1 MSAETNQPLDA
12 GALPH
17 ASLISAG
24 EQLHWVV
31 DRIAGGWLRIDAT
44 LHARDVDARWTTVT
58 GQPVADALGHGWI
71 DVIDASARLD
81 FLDALRSAFATSQGV
96 HGQLRLRQHDGS
108 LRWLEFVGAPPT
120 LDSGSALPSEP
131 IMLSLFRDMTAEIE
145 AHHRAEELTR
155 VLDASTDL
163 VMIID
168 PAALRLRWA
177 NDALTRFLQHDDAT
191 DTPLVDILEAAS
203 SRIFDD
209 VALPALAHQ
218 SAWQGDLVFRA
229 LSDDGTALEGR
240 SGPRATAHA
249 ERRLPVS
256 ALLVAHRNVDGAMTA
271 ISIVARDVS
280 ALLDAEQRLEASEIK
295 LAALVEHA
303 SDIMCVIHKDGR
315 VRYASPAFLPV
326 LGYAPGNIEGTSVL
340 NLVHIDDALRAREA
354 VREVLDSAGL
364 VKSLDLRVQHADGS
378 WRHLE
383 VVATNLVENTAVNGV
398 VLNARDVTDRVHV
411 AARLRERAFHD
422 ELTGL
427 PNRALML
434 ERLRESL
441 RRASGRGR
449 LVGVLFLDLDRFK
462 IVNDSLGHTAGDDLL
477 REVARRIRETVRP
490 DDTVARLGGDEF
502 VVIMNDMVRRT
513 DASLA
518 ARRLRKA
525 ISEPIRLGR
534 DTAVVTTSVGITVAE
549 GPETPEDLLRDSDTA
564 LYRAKE
570 RGRDRAHVF
579 DDRLRDRAVRRL
591 SVEQQLRRA
600 LDKGDFEVHYQP
612 VVRVDDRRIL
622 GGEALLRMP
631 TPEGLV
637 MPGQFIEIAE
647 DAGLMTQLGATVF
660 SMVCRDLAGW
670 THPVAA
676 GLSIGVNVSARQLSD
691 TGFAQFI
698 LDELASAG
706 LASSRIYL
714 ELTEGSLVDNR
725 PQTGR
730 TLRQLHDGGIG
741 LALDDFGTG
750 FSSLAYLKRF
760 PIDVLKIDRTFTDG
774 LGLDENDTAIV
785 KATIALAH
793 SLGIRVVAEGV
804 ETEAQ
809 LTLLHELGCDTAQ
822 GYLLGRPVPA
832 AAFIESL
839 SQ

>member
-1 MSAETNQPLDA
+1 MSAETTQPEDPDNA
-12 GALPH
+12 QRV
-17 ASLISAG
+17 STISRA
-24 EQLHWVV
+24 EQLRWVI
-31 DRIAGGWLRIDAT
+31 DRMAGGWLSLDAN
-44 LHARDVDARWTTVT
+44 LHLRDVDAHWTTIT
-58 GQPVADALGHGWI
+58 GQSVSDAHGHGWI
-71 DVIDASARLD
+71 DVIDPSARLD
-81 FLDALRSAFATSQGV
+81 FLDALRGAFATNEGV
-96 HGQLRLRQHDGS
+96 HGQLRLRHRDGT
-108 LRWLEFVGAPPT
+108 LRWLEFVGSPPAHEGQDETAET
-120 LDSGSALPSEP
+120 LVREP
-131 IMLSLFRDMTAEIE
+131 TMLSLFRDVTSEVE
-145 AHHRAEELTR
+145 AHHRAEEFTR
-155 VLDASTDL
+155 LLDASTDL
-163 VMIID
+163 VMIVD
-168 PAALRLRWA
+168 PAEFCLRWT
-177 NDALTRFLQHDDAT
+177 NDALTRFLQLDIAS
-191 DTPLVDILEAAS
+191 DTSLREILEPAS
-203 SRIFDD
+203 AQIFDD
-209 VALPALAHQ
+209 VARPALAHQ

-229 LSDDGTALEGR
+229 PLRDDSPTAFVPAGV
-240 SGPRATAHA
+240 
-249 ERRLPVS
+249 PVS
-256 ALLVAHRNVDGAMTA
+256 ALLVAHRSVDGVMTA

-326 LGYAPGNIEGTSVL
+326 LGYSPSAIEGTSVL
-340 NLVHIDDALRAREA
+340 NLVHVDDALIARET
-354 VREVLDSAGL
+354 VRDVLDTAGL
-364 VKSLDLRVQHADGS
+364 VKSLDIRVQHADGS

-434 ERLRESL
+434 ERLRDSL
-441 RRASGRGR
+441 RRAAGRGR

-462 IVNDSLGHTAGDDLL
+462 IVNDSLGHAAGDDLL

-600 LDKGDFEVHYQP
+600 LDDGGFEVHYQP
-612 VVRVDDRRIL
+612 VVRVTDRFIL

-631 TPEGLV
+631 TPDGLV

-660 SMVCRDLAGW
+660 SMVCRDLASW
-670 THPVAA
+670 THPAA
-676 GLSIGVNVSARQLSD
+676 AALSIGVNVSARQLSN
-691 TGFAQFI
+691 TGFAEFI

-706 LASSRIYL
+706 LKSSRIYL

-730 TLRQLHDGGIG
+730 TLRQLHDAGIG

-809 LTLLHELGCDTAQ
+809 LTLLHELGCDTVQ
-822 GYLLGRPVPA
+822 GYLLGRPMPA
-832 AAFIESL
+832 PAFIECL
-839 SQ
+839 SR

>member
-1 MSAETNQPLDA
+1 MSAETNQPPDDSGEPRATFLR
-12 GALPH
+12 
-17 ASLISAG
+17 SG

-31 DRIAGGWLRIDAT
+31 DRLAGGWLRLDAT
-44 LHARDVDARWTTVT
+44 LHARDVDTRWAAIT
-58 GQPVADALGHGWI
+58 GQPIADAHGHGWI
-71 DVIDASARLD
+71 DVIDTSARLD
-81 FLDALRSAFATSQGV
+81 FLDALRSAFATNHGV
-96 HGQLRLRQHDGS
+96 HGQLRLRQRDGS
-108 LRWLEFVGAPPT
+108 LRWLEFLGAPPA
-120 LDSGSALPSEP
+120 LEEDSMLSAEP
-131 IMLSLFRDMTAEIE
+131 IMLSLFRDVTTEVE

-155 VLDASTDL
+155 VLDVSNDL
-163 VMIID
+163 VMIVD
-168 PAALRLRWA
+168 PAEFRLRWA
-177 NDALTRFLQHDDAT
+177 NEALTRFLGLDVAT
-191 DTPLVDILEAAS
+191 GTPLIDILDS
-203 SRIFDD
+203 SSSQIFDEI
-209 VALPALAHQ
+209 VRPALAHQ
-218 SAWQGDLVFRA
+218 TVWRGDLVFRTR
-229 LSDDGTALEGR
+229 SDDDLAASVT
-240 SGPRATAHA
+240 
-249 ERRLPVS
+249 ERTLPVS
-256 ALLVAHRNVDGAMTA
+256 TLLVGHRNVDGAMTA

-326 LGYAPGNIEGTSVL
+326 LGYSPGAIEGTSVL
-340 NLVHIDDALRAREA
+340 NLVHIDDALIARET
-354 VREVLDSAGL
+354 VRDVLDSAGL
-364 VKSLDLRVQHADGS
+364 VKSLDVRVQHADGS

-434 ERLRESL
+434 ERLRDSL
-441 RRASGRGR
+441 HRASGRGR

-462 IVNDSLGHTAGDDLL
+462 IVNDSLGHAAGDDLL

-600 LDKGDFEVHYQP
+600 LDKGDFEIHYQP
-612 VVRVDDRRIL
+612 VVRVIDRHIL

-631 TPEGLV
+631 TPDGLI

-660 SMVCRDLAGW
+660 SMVCRDLASW
-670 THPVAA
+670 THPAA
-676 GLSIGVNVSARQLSD
+676 AALSIGVNVSARQLSD

-698 LDELASAG
+698 LDELAAAG
-706 LASSRIYL
+706 LKSSRIYL

-730 TLRQLHDGGIG
+730 TLRQLHDAGIG

-809 LTLLHELGCDTAQ
+809 LTLLEELGCDTVQ

-832 AAFIESL
+832 AAFIQGL
-839 SQ
+839 TR

>member
-1 MSAETNQPLDA
+1 MSAETTQPNDA
-12 GALPH
+12 SALAR
-17 ASLISAG
+17 ASVLSRA

-31 DRIAGGWLRIDAT
+31 DRIAGGWLNVDAN
-44 LHARDVDARWTTVT
+44 LHVHDIDARWTSIT
-58 GQPVADALGHGWI
+58 GQSVADAHGHGWI
-71 DVIDASARLD
+71 DVIDPSARLD
-81 FLDALRSAFATSQGV
+81 FLDALRSAFATNEGV
-96 HGQLRLRQHDGS
+96 HGQLRLRHRDGT
-108 LRWLEFVGAPPT
+108 LRWLEFVGSPPARE
-120 LDSGSALPSEP
+120 DRGESAAARSDEP
-131 IMLSLFRDMTAEIE
+131 TMLSLFRDMASEVE
-145 AHHRAEELTR
+145 AHHRAEEFTR
-155 VLDASTDL
+155 LLDASADL
-163 VMIID
+163 VMIVD
-168 PAALRLRWA
+168 PAEFRLRWT
-177 NDALTRFLQHDDAT
+177 NDALARFLQLDIAT
-191 DTPLVDILEAAS
+191 DTPLREILDPLSAQV
-203 SRIFDD
+203 FDD
-209 VALPALAHQ
+209 VARPALAHQ
-218 SAWQGDLVFRA
+218 SAWQGDLVFRTP
-229 LSDDGTALEGR
+229 SRGESSKTPG
-240 SGPRATAHA
+240 
-249 ERRLPVS
+249 LPVS
-256 ALLVAHRNVDGAMTA
+256 VQLVAHRSVDGVMTA

-326 LGYAPGNIEGTSVL
+326 LGYSPSDIEGTSVL
-340 NLVHIDDALRAREA
+340 NLVHIDDALIARET
-354 VREVLDSAGL
+354 VRDVLDTAGL
-364 VKSLDLRVQHADGS
+364 VKSLDIRVQHADGT

-427 PNRALML
+427 PNRALLL
-434 ERLRESL
+434 ERLRDSL

-462 IVNDSLGHTAGDDLL
+462 IVNDSLGHAAGDDLL

-490 DDTVARLGGDEF
+490 DDTVAR
-502 VVIMNDMVRRT
+502 
-513 DASLA
+513 ASLA

-600 LDKGDFEVHYQP
+600 LDDGGFEVHYQP
-612 VVRVDDRRIL
+612 VVRVADRFIL

-637 MPGQFIEIAE
+637 LPGQFIEIAE

-660 SMVCRDLAGW
+660 SMVCRDLASW
-670 THPVAA
+670 THPAA
-676 GLSIGVNVSARQLSD
+676 ATLSIGVNVSARQLSD
-691 TGFAQFI
+691 TGYAEYI
-698 LDELASAG
+698 LDELATAG

-730 TLRQLHDGGIG
+730 TLRQLHDAGIG

-760 PIDVLKIDRTFTDG
+760 PIDVLKIDRSFTDG

-809 LTLLHELGCDTAQ
+809 LSLLRTLGCDTVQ

-832 AAFIESL
+832 AAFIEYVS
-839 SQ
+839 S

>member
-1 MSAETNQPLDA
+1 MSAETDQPNSSA
-12 GALPH
+12 APH
-17 ASLISAG
+17 DPLHTRG
-24 EQLHWVV
+24 EQQQWIV
-31 DRIAGGWLRIDAT
+31 DRIGGAWLRLDAD
-44 LHARDVDARWTTVT
+44 LHAREVDARWTTIT
-58 GQPVADALGHGWI
+58 GQTVADAHGHGWI
-71 DVIDASARLD
+71 DVVDASARVD
-81 FLDALRSAFATSQGV
+81 FLDALRGAFATNDGV
-96 HGQLRLRQHDGS
+96 HGQLRLRHRNGAM
-108 LRWLEFVGAPPT
+108 RWLEFVGSPPSSDGVLEGGRNSVAAPT
-120 LDSGSALPSEP
+120 
-131 IMLSLFRDMTAEIE
+131 MLSLFRDMTGEVE
-145 AHHRAEELTR
+145 AQHRAEELTR
-155 VLDASTDL
+155 LLDASADL
-163 VMIID
+163 VMIVEPSD
-168 PAALRLRWA
+168 FRLRWA
-177 NDALTRFLQHDDAT
+177 NQALLDFLGVDAADLLLVDVLDGPSALTFAEHAQ
-191 DTPLVDILEAAS
+191 
-203 SRIFDD
+203 
-209 VALPALAHQ
+209 PALVRQ
-218 SAWQGDLVFRA
+218 SSWQGDLVFSARA
-229 LSDDGTALEGR
+229 GDDDDGPPA
-240 SGPRATAHA
+240 A
-249 ERRLPVS
+249 RLPVS

-271 ISIVARDVS
+271 VSLVARDVS
-280 ALLDAEQRLEASEIK
+280 ALLAAEKRLEASEIK

-326 LGYAPGNIEGTSVL
+326 LGYAPGDIEGTSVL
-340 NLVHIDDALRAREA
+340 NLVHIDDALIAREA
-354 VREVLDSAGL
+354 VRDVLDSAGL
-364 VKSLDLRVQHADGS
+364 VKSLDVRVQHADGS

-383 VVATNLVENTAVNGV
+383 VVATNLVDNTAVNGV
-398 VLNARDVTDRVHV
+398 VLNARDVTDRVHA

-434 ERLRESL
+434 ERLRDSL
-441 RRASGRGR
+441 HRAAGRKR

-462 IVNDSLGHTAGDDLL
+462 IVNDSLGHAAGDDLL

-502 VVIMNDMVRRT
+502 VVIMSDMARRT

-549 GPETPEDLLRDSDTA
+549 GPESPEDLLRDSDTA

-600 LDKGDFEVHYQP
+600 LDSGAFEVHYQP
-612 VVRVDDRRIL
+612 VVRVFDRRVV

-637 MPGQFIEIAE
+637 YPGQFIEIAE
-647 DAGLMTQLGATVF
+647 EAGLMTQLGATVF
-660 SMVCRDLAGW
+660 SMVCRDLARW
-670 THPVAA
+670 TDPVATA
-676 GLSIGVNVSARQLSD
+676 LSIGVNVSARQLSD

-698 LDELASAG
+698 LDELSANG
-706 LASSRIYL
+706 LTTSRIYL
-714 ELTEGSLVDNR
+714 ELTEGSLVENR

-730 TLRQLHDGGIG
+730 TLRHLHDAGVGF
-741 LALDDFGTG
+741 ALDDFGTG

-774 LGLDENDTAIV
+774 LGIDENDTAIV
-785 KATIALAH
+785 RATIALAH

-804 ETEAQ
+804 ETHTQ
-809 LTLLHELGCDTAQ
+809 LELLQELGCDTVQ
-822 GYLLGRPVPA
+822 GYLVGRPVPA
-832 AAFIESL
+832 SFFIEAL
-839 SQ
+839 SR

>member
-1 MSAETNQPLDA
+1 MSAETEQPN
-12 GALPH
+12 
-17 ASLISAG
+17 SSAAPREPLSTQR
-24 EQLHWVV
+24 EQQQWIV
-31 DRIAGGWLRIDAT
+31 DRIGGAWLRLDAD
-44 LHARDVDARWTTVT
+44 LHARAVDTRWTAIT
-58 GQPVADALGHGWI
+58 GQSVADAHGLGWI

-81 FLDALRSAFATSQGV
+81 FLDALRGGFATNEGV
-96 HGQLRLRQHDGS
+96 HGQLRTRHRNGE
-108 LRWLEFVGAPPT
+108 LRWLEFIGSPPSF
-120 LDSGSALPSEP
+120 DEPSVDGLAARRGP
-131 IMLSLFRDMTAEIE
+131 TMLSLFRDVTSEIE
-145 AHHRAEELTR
+145 AQHRAEELTR
-155 VLDASTDL
+155 LLDVSTDL
-163 VMIID
+163 VTIVD
-168 PAALRLRWA
+168 PSDFRLRWTNHA
-177 NDALTRFLQHDDAT
+177 LNDFLGIDAGAELH
-191 DTPLVDILEAAS
+191 LVDILDGPSALTLTKAA
-203 SRIFDD
+203 R
-209 VALPALAHQ
+209 PALAHQ
-218 SAWQGDLVFRA
+218 STWQGDLVLRA
-229 LSDDGTALEGR
+229 PSDETDGHYEGP
-240 SGPRATAHA
+240 PRP
-249 ERRLPVS
+249 ELPVS

-271 ISIVARDVS
+271 VSLVARDVS

-326 LGYAPGNIEGTSVL
+326 LGYSPSDIEGTSVL
-340 NLVHIDDALRAREA
+340 NLVHVDDALIARVA
-354 VREVLDSAGL
+354 VRDVLDSAGL
-364 VKSLDLRVQHADGS
+364 VKSLDVRVQHADGS

-383 VVATNLVENTAVNGV
+383 VVATNLVDNTAVNGV

-434 ERLRESL
+434 ERLRDSL
-441 RRASGRGR
+441 HRAAGRKR

-462 IVNDSLGHTAGDDLL
+462 IVNDSLGHAAGDDLL

-502 VVIMNDMVRRT
+502 VVIMNDMARRT

-549 GPETPEDLLRDSDTA
+549 GPESPEDLLRDSDTA

-591 SVEQQLRRA
+591 SVEQQLRGA
-600 LDKGDFEVHYQP
+600 LENDSFEVHYQP
-612 VVRVDDRRIL
+612 VVRVFDRRVL
-622 GGEALLRMP
+622 GAEALLRMP

-637 MPGQFIEIAE
+637 YPGQFIEIAE

-660 SMVCRDLAGW
+660 SMVCRDIARW
-670 THPVAA
+670 TDPRATQ
-676 GLSIGVNVSARQLSD
+676 LSIGVNVSARQLSD

-698 LDELASAG
+698 LDELAENG
-706 LASSRIYL
+706 LTTSRIYL

-730 TLRQLHDGGIG
+730 TLRHLHDAGVG

-774 LGLDENDTAIV
+774 LGVDENDTAIV
-785 KATIALAH
+785 RATIALAH

-809 LTLLHELGCDTAQ
+809 LELLHELGCDTMQ
-822 GYLLGRPVPA
+822 GYLVGHPVLA
-832 AAFIESL
+832 TDFIESL
-839 SQ
+839 TQ

>member
-1 MSAETNQPLDA
+1 MSAETNHPPDDSSE
-12 GALPH
+12 PR
-17 ASLISAG
+17 ASFLRSD
-24 EQLHWVV
+24 EQLHWAV
-31 DRIAGGWLRIDAT
+31 DRLAGGWLRLDPT
-44 LHARDVDARWTTVT
+44 LHVRDIDARWTALT
-58 GQPVADALGHGWI
+58 GQPVADAHGLGWI
-71 DVIDASARLD
+71 DVIDPSARLD
-81 FLDALRSAFATSQGV
+81 FLDALRGAFATNQGV
-96 HGQLRLRQHDGS
+96 HGQLRLRHRDGS
-108 LRWLEFVGAPPT
+108 LRWLEFVGAPPA
-120 LDSGSALPSEP
+120 LDDSGALVAEP
-131 IMLSLFRDMTAEIE
+131 IMLSLFRDVTAEVE

-155 VLDASTDL
+155 VLDASSDL
-163 VMIID
+163 VMIVD
-168 PAALRLRWA
+168 PAEFRLRWA
-177 NDALTRFLQHDDAT
+177 NDALSRFLGLDVT
-191 DTPLVDILEAAS
+191 TGTPLVDILDKS
-203 SRIFDD
+203 SSQIFDD
-209 VALPALAHQ
+209 VARPAMAHQ
-218 SAWQGDLVFRA
+218 STWQGDLVFRA
-229 LSDDGTALEGR
+229 RSDDDLAGTSTEQ
-240 SGPRATAHA
+240 T
-249 ERRLPVS
+249 LPVS
-256 ALLVAHRNVDGAMTA
+256 TILVGHRNVDGTMTA

-326 LGYAPGNIEGTSVL
+326 LGYPPGDIEGTSVL
-340 NLVHIDDALRAREA
+340 NLVHIDDALIAREA
-354 VREVLDSAGL
+354 VRDVLDSAGL

-434 ERLRESL
+434 ERLRDSL

-462 IVNDSLGHTAGDDLL
+462 IVNDSLGHAAGDDLL
-477 REVARRIRETVRP
+477 REVARRIRDTVRP

-549 GPETPEDLLRDSDTA
+549 GTETPEDLLRDSDTA

-612 VVRVDDRRIL
+612 VVRVADRHIL

-631 TPEGLV
+631 TPDGLI

-647 DAGLMTQLGATVF
+647 DAGLMTQLGAMVF
-660 SMVCRDLAGW
+660 SMVCRDLAEW
-670 THPVAA
+670 THPAA
-676 GLSIGVNVSARQLSD
+676 AALSIGVNVSARQLSD

-698 LDELASAG
+698 LDELAVSG

-730 TLRQLHDGGIG
+730 TLRQLHDAGIG
-741 LALDDFGTG
+741 LAIDDFGTG

-804 ETEAQ
+804 ETETQ
-809 LTLLHELGCDTAQ
+809 LELLHELGCDTVQ

-832 AAFIESL
+832 HAFIECL
-839 SQ
+839 SS

>member
-1 MSAETNQPLDA
+1 MSAETNQPNQSA
-12 GALPH
+12 APPEPALT
-17 ASLISAG
+17 SG
-24 EQLHWVV
+24 EQQRWIV
-31 DRIAGGWLRIDAT
+31 DRIGGAWLRLDAQ
-44 LHARDVDARWTTVT
+44 LHARDVDARWTAIT
-58 GQPVADALGHGWI
+58 GQTVADAHGHGWL
-71 DVIDASARLD
+71 DVIDASARID
-81 FLDALRSAFATSQGV
+81 FLDALRAAFTTNEGV
-96 HGQLRLRQHDGS
+96 HGQLRLRHRDGA

-120 LDSGSALPSEP
+120 LEQGLGEGLAHRTDPT
-131 IMLSLFRDMTAEIE
+131 MLSVFRDMTPEVE
-145 AHHRAEELTR
+145 AQHRAEELTR
-155 VLDASTDL
+155 LLDVSTDL
-163 VMIID
+163 VMIVD
-168 PAALRLRWA
+168 PSDFRLRWA
-177 NDALTRFLQHDDAT
+177 NNALSRFLGVDGASDRLLIEILDDPSAIT
-191 DTPLVDILEAAS
+191 FSQVAS
-203 SRIFDD
+203 
-209 VALPALAHQ
+209 PAIARQ
-218 SAWQGDLVFRA
+218 SAWQGDLVFRRPT
-229 LSDDGTALEGR
+229 DDDHDEG
-240 SGPRATAHA
+240 PYQ
-249 ERRLPVS
+249 RLPVS
-256 ALLVAHRNVDGAMTA
+256 ARFVAHRNVDGTITA
-271 ISIVARDVS
+271 VSVVARDVS

-303 SDIMCVIHKDGR
+303 SDIMCVIDKDGR

-326 LGYAPGNIEGTSVL
+326 LGYSPSDIEGTAIL
-340 NLVHIDDALRAREA
+340 NLVHIDDALIARET

-364 VKSLDLRVQHADGS
+364 VKSLDVRVQHADGT

-383 VVATNLVENTAVNGV
+383 VVATNLVDNTAVNGV

-434 ERLRESL
+434 ERLRDSL
-441 RRASGRGR
+441 HRAAGRRR

-462 IVNDSLGHTAGDDLL
+462 IVNDSLGHAAGDDLL

-502 VVIMNDMVRRT
+502 VVIINDMVRRT

-518 ARRLRKA
+518 ARRLRRA

-549 GPETPEDLLRDSDTA
+549 GPEAPEDLLRDSDTA

-600 LDKGDFEVHYQP
+600 LETGGFEVHYQP
-612 VVRVDDRRIL
+612 VVRVFDRHVL
-622 GGEALLRMP
+622 GGEALLRLP
-631 TPEGLV
+631 TPDGLV
-637 MPGQFIEIAE
+637 YPGQFIEIAE

-660 SMVCRDLAGW
+660 AMVCRDIASW
-670 THPVAA
+670 TEPSAA
-676 GLSIGVNVSARQLSD
+676 ALSIGVNVSARQLSD

-698 LDELASAG
+698 LDELATTG
-706 LASSRIYL
+706 LATSRIYL

-730 TLRQLHDGGIG
+730 TLRHLHDAGIG
-741 LALDDFGTG
+741 LAIDDFGTG

-785 KATIALAH
+785 RATIALAH

-809 LTLLHELGCDTAQ
+809 LQLLHELGCDTVQ
-822 GYLLGRPVPA
+822 GYLMGPPVPSSE
-832 AAFIESL
+832 FIESL
-839 SQ
+839 TR

>member
-1 MSAETNQPLDA
+1 MSAETNQPPDESDV
-12 GALPH
+12 PR
-17 ASLISAG
+17 ASFLRRG
-24 EQLHWVV
+24 DQLHWVV
-31 DRIAGGWLRIDAT
+31 DRLAGGWMRLDTT
-44 LHARDVDARWTTVT
+44 LHARDVDARWTAIT
-58 GQPVADALGHGWI
+58 GQPIVDAHGHGWI
-71 DVIDASARLD
+71 DVIDSSARLD
-81 FLDALRSAFATSQGV
+81 FLDALRAAFATNQGV
-96 HGQLRLRQHDGS
+96 HGQLRLRQRDGS
-108 LRWLEFVGAPPT
+108 LRWLEFVGSPPA
-120 LDSGSALPSEP
+120 LDETIGLVAEP
-131 IMLSLFRDMTAEIE
+131 IMLSMFRDVTAEVE

-155 VLDASTDL
+155 VLDASSDL
-163 VMIID
+163 VMIVE
-168 PAALRLRWA
+168 PAEFRLRWA
-177 NDALTRFLQHDDAT
+177 NEALTGFLGLEVAT
-191 DTPLVDILEAAS
+191 GIRLVDILDESS

-209 VALPALAHQ
+209 IVRPALAHQ
-218 SAWQGDLVFRA
+218 SAWQGDLVFHAR
-229 LSDDGTALEGR
+229 SDDDNEG
-240 SGPRATAHA
+240 SSTEQILPVATA
-249 ERRLPVS
+249 
-256 ALLVAHRNVDGAMTA
+256 LVAHRNVDGAMTA
-271 ISIVARDVS
+271 VSIIARDVS

-326 LGYAPGNIEGTSVL
+326 LGYSPGAIEGTSVL
-340 NLVHIDDALRAREA
+340 NLVHVDDALIAREA
-354 VREVLDSAGL
+354 VRDVLDSAGL

-434 ERLRESL
+434 ERLRDSL

-462 IVNDSLGHTAGDDLL
+462 IVNDSLGHAAGDDLL

-612 VVRVDDRRIL
+612 VVRVVDRHIL

-631 TPEGLV
+631 TPDGLI

-670 THPVAA
+670 THPAAA

-698 LDELASAG
+698 LDELDAYG
-706 LASSRIYL
+706 LGPSRIYL

-730 TLRQLHDGGIG
+730 TLRQLHDAGIG
-741 LALDDFGTG
+741 LAIDDFGTG

-804 ETEAQ
+804 ETELQ
-809 LTLLHELGCDTAQ
+809 LELLHELGCDTVQ
-822 GYLLGRPVPA
+822 GYLLGRPVPSP
-832 AAFIESL
+832 AFIECL
-839 SQ
+839 SR

>member
-1 MSAETNQPLDA
+1 MSAETNQPPDA
-12 GALPH
+12 SVQKR
-17 ASLISAG
+17 ASVLSHG
-24 EQLHWVV
+24 EQLQWVV
-31 DRIAGGWLRIDAT
+31 DRISGGWLRLDAN
-44 LHARDVDARWTTVT
+44 LHARDIDARWTAIT
-58 GQPVADALGHGWI
+58 GQSVADAHGHGWI
-71 DVIDASARLD
+71 DAIDPSARLA
-81 FLDALRSAFATSQGV
+81 FLDAVRSGFATSDGV
-96 HGQLRLRQHDGS
+96 HGQLRLRHRDGS
-108 LRWLEFVGAPPT
+108 LRWLEFIGAPPSH
-120 LDSGSALPSEP
+120 DNSSGLATERT
-131 IMLSLFRDMTAEIE
+131 MLSLFRDMTAEIE
-145 AHHRAEELTR
+145 ANHRAEELTR
-155 VLDASTDL
+155 VLEASTDL
-163 VMIID
+163 VMIVD
-168 PAALRLRWA
+168 PTDLRLRWA
-177 NDALTRFLQHDDAT
+177 NDALADFLRIDVAT
-191 DTPLVDILEAAS
+191 GTSLTDILDGS
-203 SRIFDD
+203 SALVFDQ
-209 VALPALAHQ
+209 VARPALAHQ

-229 LSDDGTALEGR
+229 SSTDDTLPALPE
-240 SGPRATAHA
+240 P
-249 ERRLPVS
+249 RLPVS

-315 VRYASPAFLPV
+315 VRYASPAFWPV
-326 LGYAPGNIEGTSVL
+326 LGYPPSHIEGTSVL
-340 NLVHIDDALRAREA
+340 NLVHIDDALIAREA
-354 VREVLDSAGL
+354 VRDVLDSAGL

-434 ERLRESL
+434 ERLREAL

-462 IVNDSLGHTAGDDLL
+462 IVNDSLGHAAGDDLL

-502 VVIMNDMVRRT
+502 VVIMNDMARRN

-525 ISEPIRLGR
+525 ISDPIRLGR

-600 LDKGDFEVHYQP
+600 LDDGAFEMHYQP
-612 VVRVDDRRIL
+612 LVRVSDRHVL
-622 GGEALLRMP
+622 GAEALLRMP
-631 TPEGLV
+631 TPDGLV
-637 MPGQFIEIAE
+637 LPGQFIEIAE
-647 DAGLMTQLGATVF
+647 DAGLMTQLGAMVF
-660 SMVCRDLAGW
+660 SMVCRDIALW
-670 THPVAA
+670 THASA
-676 GLSIGVNVSARQLSD
+676 STLSVGVNVSARQLSD
-691 TGFAQFI
+691 TGFAQYI
-698 LDELASAG
+698 LDELAASG

-730 TLRQLHDGGIG
+730 TLRQLHDAGVG

-774 LGLDENDTAIV
+774 LGLDENDSAIV

-809 LTLLHELGCDTAQ
+809 LALLHTLGCDTAQ
-822 GYLLGRPVPA
+822 GYLFGRPMPA
-832 AAFIESL
+832 DSFIEYL
-839 SQ
+839 SV

>member
-1 MSAETNQPLDA
+1 MSAETNQPNSSAAPRDDYALSRDA
-12 GALPH
+12 
-17 ASLISAG
+17 
-24 EQLHWVV
+24 QVQWVV
-31 DRIAGGWLRIDAT
+31 DRLSGSWLRLDAE
-44 LHARDVDARWTTVT
+44 LQARDVDHRWTAIT
-58 GQPVADALGHGWI
+58 GQPAADAHGHGWI
-71 DVIDASARLD
+71 EMIDTSARID
-81 FLDALRSAFATSQGV
+81 FLDALRGAFATNEGV
-96 HGQLRLRQHDGS
+96 HGQLRLRHRDGT
-108 LRWLEFVGAPPT
+108 LRWLEFVGAPPV
-120 LDSGSALPSEP
+120 LDDVVGTRTDAT
-131 IMLSLFRDMTAEIE
+131 MLSLFRDMTAEVE
-145 AHHRAEELTR
+145 AQHRAEELTR
-155 VLDASTDL
+155 LLDVSTDL
-163 VMIID
+163 VMIVE
-168 PAALRLRWA
+168 PTEFRLRWA
-177 NDALTRFLQHDDAT
+177 NNALTQFLGIDAAT
-191 DTPLVDILEAAS
+191 DRLLIDMLDPS
-203 SRIFDD
+203 SALQFSE
-209 VALPALAHQ
+209 VARLALARQ
-218 SAWQGDLVFRA
+218 SKWEGDLVFRTPV
-229 LSDDGTALEGR
+229 DDDED
-240 SGPRATAHA
+240 GPASARV
-249 ERRLPVS
+249 LPVS
-256 ALLVAHRNVDGAMTA
+256 TQLVAHRNVDGTMTA
-271 ISIVARDVS
+271 VSIVARDVS

-303 SDIMCVIHKDGR
+303 SDIMCVIHEDGR

-326 LGYAPGNIEGTSVL
+326 LGYPPADIEGTSVL
-340 NLVHIDDALRAREA
+340 NLVHIDDALIAREA
-354 VREVLDSAGL
+354 VRAVLDSAGL
-364 VKSLDLRVQHADGS
+364 VKSLDVRVQHADGS

-383 VVATNLVENTAVNGV
+383 VVATNLVDNTAVNGV

-434 ERLRESL
+434 ERLRDSL
-441 RRASGRGR
+441 HRAAGRGR
-449 LVGVLFLDLDRFK
+449 RVGVLFLDLDRFK
-462 IVNDSLGHTAGDDLL
+462 IVNDSLGHAAGDDLL

-549 GPETPEDLLRDSDTA
+549 GHESPEDLLRDSDTA

-600 LDKGDFEVHYQP
+600 LETSGFEMHYQP
-612 VVRVDDRRIL
+612 LVRVIDQRVL

-637 MPGQFIEIAE
+637 YPGQFIEIAE

-660 SMVCRDLAGW
+660 SIVCRDLAAW
-670 THPVAA
+670 SLPATST
-676 GLSIGVNVSARQLSD
+676 LSIGVNVSARQLSD

-698 LDELASAG
+698 LEELERNG
-706 LASSRIYL
+706 LATSRIYL

-730 TLRQLHDGGIG
+730 TLRQLHDAGVG

-774 LGLDENDTAIV
+774 LGLDDNDTAIV

-804 ETEAQ
+804 ETAAQ
-809 LTLLHELGCDTAQ
+809 LELLHEFGCDSVQ
-822 GYLLGRPVPA
+822 GYLTGRPVPA
-832 AAFIESL
+832 ADFVSVL
-839 SQ
+839 TG